1 MSGNCVSGN
10 RVMQGLGLYPVL
22 ILHNQSHAIWHASRK
37 LLSDFC
43 CCRVR
48 LLIIVLNN
56 ELLIPRLSRKGLT
69 IVKVVIKK
77 GLTPLQNKKSQKNL
91 RYPTKEQ
98 SFSLEKDCFFVG
110 YLNFFWPFLFWNSFN
125 NQNWPKLRLW
135 TSYEKRK
142 RFSNQK
148 VLAHLLASYSK
159 KTSFHHTTVPYLD
172 YILHFRL
179 QTYLDW
185 LWLKCLLFTREKRRW
200 NSHYSWMG
208 GILIKVLLIK
218 FCSGVFLRSVIWHL
232 GWSGLVGLFRIHGF
246 PTLKC
251 PQILREKTSSVKYT
265 VISLKI
271 QWKVFAEGNSF
282 RKCQQIILPLIIINA
297 IIFRGQN

>member
-98 SFSLEKDCFFVG
+98 SFSLEKDCFFVR
-110 YLNFFWPFLFWNSFN
+110 YLIFFWPFLFWNGFN
-125 NQNWPKLRLW
+125 NQN
-135 TSYEKRK
+135 T
-142 RFSNQK
+142 
-148 VLAHLLASYSK
+148 LAK
-159 KTSFHHTTVPYLD
+159 
-172 YILHFRL
+172 
-179 QTYLDW
+179 
-185 LWLKCLLFTREKRRW
+185 
-200 NSHYSWMG
+200 
-208 GILIKVLLIK
+208 IKV
-218 FCSGVFLRSVIWHL
+218 VNFL
-232 GWSGLVGLFRIHGF
+232 WS
-246 PTLKC
+246 
-251 PQILREKTSSVKYT
+251 
-265 VISLKI
+265 
-271 QWKVFAEGNSF
+271 
-282 RKCQQIILPLIIINA
+282 
-297 IIFRGQN
+297 